1 MLKIITMKKNILFLT
16 LIVVILSACNT
27 AKDAFVMKRKY
38 SKGFYVAHH
47 SKKHKSTN
55 NENDIV
61 KGENPDFIQ
70 TKTTHTFEKNIENQE
85 IKDNN
90 FVASNSSV
98 NSDVA
103 IKLNSKNAAEKEFK
117 NSLINKTLKNVFVEY
132 KSIKSNSKSKQ
143 IDSKRTSSLSS
154 DQIVQLILALFPILC
169 LIAVYLKDGGKIT
182 NNFWI
187 TLVLHLTVYLECIFA
202 VLVVLDI
209 INLA

>member
-1 MLKIITMKKNILFLT
+1 MTMKKNILFFI
-16 LIVVILSACNT
+16 LIVIGLSACNT

-38 SKGFYVAHH
+38 TKGFYVAHQ
-47 SKKHKSTN
+47 SKKNKSIN
-55 NENDIV
+55 NENEIL
-61 KGENPDFIQ
+61 KSESADFIQ
-70 TKTTHTFEKNIENQE
+70 SKSSHTFEKDVENQD
-85 IKDNN
+85 IKDIN
-90 FVASNSSV
+90 FIASNSSV
-98 NSDVA
+98 NSDLSV
-103 IKLNSKNAAEKEFK
+103 KLNSKNAAEKEFK
-117 NSLINKTLKNVFVEY
+117 NSVINKTLKNVFVEH
-132 KSIKSNSKSKQ
+132 KSIKSNRKSKQ